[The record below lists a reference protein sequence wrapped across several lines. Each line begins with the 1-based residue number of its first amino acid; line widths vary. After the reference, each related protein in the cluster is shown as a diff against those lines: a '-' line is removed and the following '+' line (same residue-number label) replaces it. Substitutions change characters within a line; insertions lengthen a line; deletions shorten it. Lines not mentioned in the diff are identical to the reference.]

1 MSSTNAYGRKGREK
15 KRLYTNASGKE
26 NNNNNENQITNA
38 FGKERKTKPQLL
50 VANEKWLP

>member
-15 KRLYTNASGKE
+15 KRLYTTASGKE
-26 NNNNNENQITNA
+26 NSNNNENQTTNA